1 MADPA
6 LPEIEKNDVILAF
19 GKNYRVLSVFK
30 PDGEIK
36 RIDGIDDTEDSPI
49 RRTIWSK
56 DIQRI
61 VRKATV
67 KLKPQPEPIPE
78 GKVVEKEPIPEG
90 VKKDVAGREHL
101 KTSSA
106 ESSEANQKQAGARK

>member
-1 MADPA
+1 MAE
-6 LPEIEKNDVILAF
+6 LVEIEKNDVILAN

-36 RIDGIDDTEDSPI
+36 RVDGIDDTEDSPI

-61 VRKATV
+61 VRKAP
-67 KLKPQPEPIPE
+67 KLKPQPEPQPE
-78 GKVVEKEPIPEG
+78 GKVVEKEPIPAG
-90 VKKDVAGREHL
+90 VAEDVKSREHL
-101 KTSSA
+101 KTSS
-106 ESSEANQKQAGARK
+106 SETAKKNQDQAGAKNGT

>member
-1 MADPA
+1 MAE
-6 LPEIEKNDVILAF
+6 LVEIEKNDVILAN

-36 RIDGIDDTEDSPI
+36 RVDGIDDTEDSPI

-61 VRKATV
+61 VRKAPV
-67 KLKPQPEPIPE
+67 KLKSQPEPQPE

-90 VKKDVAGREHL
+90 VKKDVQDREHL
-101 KTSSA
+101 KTSS
-106 ESSEANQKQAGARK
+106 SETAKKNQDQAGARK